1 MLSPLWPIRNPPAK
15 VPSRL
20 SAAAVAAFS
29 KGILM
34 LRLRTLCLGAAASVA
49 LCGTGA
55 PIALAALPASNP
67 FAEVSSL
74 PFQAPPFDRI
84 KDSDYQ
90 PALEEGMKQQIA
102 EIAAIANNPAAATF
116 ENTIVAMEKSGRL
129 LDRVQLAFGAVVQAN
144 TNDTLDKVQTDEAP
158 KLAAHQDAIFLNPK
172 LFARVKAIYLSPA
185 AQQLDPEAKQLLKI
199 YYMQFVH
206 SGALLSDAD
215 KDKLRDFNKRD
226 ATLETAFQQKLVA
239 AAKAGALVVDNKA
252 ALAGMTDQEIAAAAQ
267 AAEGRKLKGK
277 FVIPLQNTTQQP
289 ALASLTDRGM
299 RQKLFENSWT
309 RTEKGDAND
318 TRDEIEQLAQIRAE
332 KAKLLGYPNYAA
344 YVLYDQMANT
354 PDKVLDFM
362 AQLRGPVAAKSAEEA
377 KDIQAVIDKS
387 GPHFDVKPW
396 DWEHYSEQVRKA
408 RYDVDQSQIKPYFEL
423 NNVLQK
429 GVFYAANK
437 LYGITFKER
446 KDIPVYQPD
455 VRVFEVFDKDG
466 SELGLAYFDYF
477 KRDNKSG
484 GAWMSVFMEQSK
496 INGTKPVIYNVANF
510 TKPAPGQPAL
520 LTADD
525 VTTMFHEFG
534 HGLHGLFASQTY
546 PAISGTSV
554 ARDFVEF
561 PSQFNEHWA
570 LYPDVLK
577 HYAVHYQTGKPMPQ
591 ALVDKVKKAAKFN
604 QGYALGEVVAAAE
617 LDMQWHMLSPDA
629 PKQDADSFETQALK
643 VAKVDFPFVPPRYRS
658 SYFLHIWANGYA
670 AGYYAYLWTEMLD
683 DDAFAW
689 FKAHGGLTR
698 ENGQRFRDLILSRGH
713 SEDYGPMFRAFY
725 GKDPEIGPLLQH
737 RGLAPGG
744 D

>member
-1 MLSPLWPIRNPPAK
+1 MI
-15 VPSRL
+15 
-20 SAAAVAAFS
+20 AAATAQ
-29 KGILM
+29 
-34 LRLRTLCLGAAASVA
+34 
-49 LCGTGA
+49 
-55 PIALAALPASNP
+55 AALPDSNP
-67 FAEVSSL
+67 FARESTL
-74 PFQAPPFDRI
+74 PYQAPPFDKI

-90 PALEEGMKQQIA
+90 PALEEGMRVQLA
-102 EIAAIANNPAAATF
+102 EMEAIANNSAPASF
-116 ENTIVAMEKSGRL
+116 DNTIAAMEKSGRL
-129 LDRVQLAFGAVVQAN
+129 LDRVSLAFAGVVQAN

-158 KLAAHQDAIFLNPK
+158 KLAAHADSIFLNPT
-172 LFARVKAIYLSPA
+172 LFARVKSIYDARASLH
-185 AQQLDPEAKQLLKI
+185 LDPEAMQVLKL
-199 YYMQFVH
+199 YYTQFVH
-206 SGALLSDAD
+206 AGALLSDPD
-215 KDKLRDFNKRD
+215 KEKLKALNKRD
-226 ATLETAFQQKLVA
+226 AELETSFQQKLVA
-239 AAKAGALVVDNKA
+239 AAKAGGLVVDDKA
-252 ALAGMTDQEIAAAAQ
+252 KLAGMSDQEIAAAAE
-267 AAEGRKLKGK
+267 AAKARKLDGK

-289 ALASLTDRGM
+289 ALQDLTDRGV
-299 RQKLFENSWT
+299 REKLFHNSWT
-309 RTEKGDAND
+309 RAERGDAND
-318 TRDEIEQLAQIRAE
+318 TRAIISELAQLRAR

-362 AQLRGPVAAKSAEEA
+362 NNLVGPVRAKSAAEA
-377 KDIQAVIDKS
+377 KDVQAAINAS
-387 GPHFDVKPW
+387 GAHFDLKPW
-396 DWEHYSEQVRKA
+396 DWEQYSEKVRKA
-408 RYDVDQSQIKPYFEL
+408 KFDVDESQVKPYFEL
-423 NNVLQK
+423 NNVLEN
-429 GVFYAANK
+429 GLFYAANK
-437 LYGITFKER
+437 LYGITFKQR

-466 SELGLAYFDYF
+466 SQLGLAYFDYF

-484 GAWMSVFMEQSK
+484 GAWMSNFMEQSK
-496 INGTKPVIYNVANF
+496 LVGTKPVIYNVANF

-520 LTADD
+520 LSFDD

-534 HGLHGLFASQTY
+534 HGLHGLFANQTY
-546 PAISGTSV
+546 PLISGTSV

-577 HYAVHYQTGKPMPQ
+577 HYAKDYRTGKPMPQ
-591 ALVDKVKKAAKFN
+591 ELIDKLKKAAKFN

-617 LDMQWHMLSPDA
+617 LDMQWHMLTADA
-629 PKQDADSFETQALK
+629 PRQDVDTFEGQALK
-643 VAKVDFPFVPPRYRS
+643 AAHVDFPFVPPRYRS

-698 ENGQRFRDLILSRGH
+698 ENGQRFRDMILSRGH

-725 GKDPEIGPLLQH
+725 GKDPDIQPMLVH
-737 RGLAPGG
+737 RGLAPGE